1 MAAEADE
8 RPDRAIRLGIV
19 GSARILNA
27 HLRGM
32 KALLDADL
40 AQFRITA
47 IASRRIED
55 ASTFRLRGEGPP
67 PRPPVSSNPRDPLG
81 APHLYASDLHPDTL
95 PELYDDWRRML
106 DDDAVDA
113 VLILVPVGMHHR
125 VALDCL
131 AAGKHVLLEKPFAI
145 TVRAG
150 QAIVEEAQ
158 RRGLVA
164 GVAEGVRY
172 SGSSR
177 AARWVI
183 DQDLIG
189 ALQIWLSGG
198 IGNEWSPDRIVAHTS
213 WRHQKLH
220 AGGGGAIDIGVHLFH
235 SIRYLMGPVEEISA
249 YAKTLEPERFERDPG
264 GAVVSHVRNE
274 VEDVFF
280 ANLRFANGALG
291 STFWSWG
298 GHGEPTGLAADP
310 LIYGSSGCL
319 KGGEVVQDRGL
330 RGKAVDLFER
340 GAIPERR
347 TQLFPGGVTDPFA
360 LETLDFL
367 TAIDEGRPME
377 ASGEE
382 GVLDLAT
389 AYTVLES
396 AAANRPVSV
405 ADVLGGSVATY
416 QEEIND
422 HYGI

>member
-1 MAAEADE
+1 MTALASGQLV
-8 RPDRAIRLGIV
+8 RLGIV
-19 GSARILNA
+19 GAARILPA

-47 IASRRIED
+47 IAARQIED
-55 ASTFRLRGEGPP
+55 ATMFRLRGEGPP
-67 PRPPVSSNPRDPLG
+67 PRPPVATNQRDPLG

-95 PELYDDWRRML
+95 PKVYDDWRKML
-106 DDDAVDA
+106 EDDEVDA

-131 AAGKHVLLEKPFAI
+131 AAGKHVLIEKPFAI

-150 QAIVEEAQ
+150 QAIADEAT
-158 RRGLVA
+158 RRGLIA

-172 SGSSR
+172 SESAR

-183 DQDLIG
+183 EHGLIG

-198 IGNEWSPDRIVAHTS
+198 IGNEWSPDRIVARTP
-213 WRHQKLH
+213 WRHRKLD

-235 SIRYLMGPVEEISA
+235 LIRHLMGPVAEISA
-249 YAKTLEPERFERDPG
+249 LTKTLEPERFERDASG
-264 GAVVSHVRNE
+264 NITSRVQND

-280 ANLRFANGALG
+280 ANMRFESGAIG
-291 STFWSWG
+291 TTFWSWG

-310 LIYGSSGCL
+310 VIYGSSGCL
-319 KGGEVVQDRGL
+319 KGGEVVQDSGF
-330 RGKAVDLFER
+330 RGKAGDLFGR
-340 GAIPERR
+340 GATPEQRQR
-347 TQLFPGGVTDPFA
+347 FSPGGITDPFA

-367 TAIDEGRPME
+367 TAIQHERPME

-389 AYTVLES
+389 AYAVLES
-396 AAANRPVSV
+396 ATINRPVGV
-405 ADVLGGSVATY
+405 HDVLDGSVATY